1 LDTSGNAV
9 HGRRQRPPLPEE
21 RSHRFDRCT
30 ARSLFQTTSKPVPAS
45 HDKGAAYHTIAQ
57 AGAGLIDA
65 YAALTTT
72 TILSPGQ
79 FELNDTEHFN
89 PV

>member
-1 LDTSGNAV
+1 MAGVSALLFQKNGRTASTATS
-9 HGRRQRPPLPEE
+9 
-21 RSHRFDRCT
+21 

-45 HDKGAAYHTIAQ
+45 HDKGAGYHTIAQ
-57 AGAGLIDA
+57 AGAGLIDV
-65 YAALTTT
+65 YAALTAT